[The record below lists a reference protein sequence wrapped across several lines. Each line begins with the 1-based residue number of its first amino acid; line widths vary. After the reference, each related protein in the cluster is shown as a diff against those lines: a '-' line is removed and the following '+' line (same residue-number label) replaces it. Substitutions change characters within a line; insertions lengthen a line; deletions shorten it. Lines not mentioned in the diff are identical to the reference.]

1 MNVIKVKILVISQLP
16 SVSLP
21 DLGHPL
27 EMLSEEGGDAAG
39 VEPARGRHPVAL
51 ALQVELGR
59 AASKIQRY
67 SDYVTNVVVT

>member
-1 MNVIKVKILVISQLP
+1 MLNKVDPIP
-16 SVSLP
+16 THDSLP
-21 DLGHPL
+21 YLRHPL
-27 EMLSEEGGDAAG
+27 EVLSEEGGDAAG